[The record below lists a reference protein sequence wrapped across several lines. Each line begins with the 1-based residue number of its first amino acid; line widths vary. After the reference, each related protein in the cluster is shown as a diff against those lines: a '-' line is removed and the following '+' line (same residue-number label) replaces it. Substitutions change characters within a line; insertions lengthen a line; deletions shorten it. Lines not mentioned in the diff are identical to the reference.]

1 MTTTLTGEYKEGVGR
16 RKAAVARVRLYAGT
30 GNFVVNEKSVEQYF
44 THTAELAYV
53 LAPLNVA
60 QAREKFTVSVHVNG
74 GGTAGQ
80 AGAVAHGLARALLKS
95 DENLHGLL
103 RKGGHLTRDAR
114 VKERKKPGLKR
125 ARKAKQ
131 YTKR

>member
-1 MTTTLTGEYKEGVGR
+1 MTTLAGKYIEGIGR
-16 RKAAVARVRLYAGT
+16 RKAAVARVRLYEGS

-44 THTAELAYV
+44 THTDDMANV
-53 LAPLNVA
+53 LAPLNLA
-60 QAREKFTVSVHVNG
+60 NAREKFTVSVHVKG

-80 AGAVAHGLARALLKS
+80 SDAVAHGLARALLKS
-95 DENLHGLL
+95 DENLHAPL
-103 RKGGHLTRDAR
+103 RKNGFLTRDAR